1 LYSFSVISIHHF
13 TNVVMF
19 NTSCRL

>member
-13 TNVVMF
+13 TNFVMF